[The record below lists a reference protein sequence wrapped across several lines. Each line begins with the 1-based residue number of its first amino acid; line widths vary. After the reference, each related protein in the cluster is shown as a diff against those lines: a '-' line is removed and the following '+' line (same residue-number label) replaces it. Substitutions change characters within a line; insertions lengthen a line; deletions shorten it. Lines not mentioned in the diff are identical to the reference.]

1 MKRITTAVALAML
14 GAGAGPVVAQQ
25 TPPPAA
31 RTPVAPVMPPRP
43 AAPGAMRGMM
53 GGMQGMGGLM
63 GGMMEGMMAPQGA
76 QDLLAMRQALGLTDA
91 QVQQLRTI
99 ADQSAPA
106 VRPHME
112 AAMQAHHAAMQA
124 MEADP
129 PDVARFQTE
138 LQAAANHFVEA
149 QVARA
154 RSAVQALAVL
164 TPEQRANVRFAM
176 RLQHARMMQGMS
188 GMGMSGMQGMR
199 MPGARARPA
208 PRPMP
213 RMPHDTTSH

>member
-1 MKRITTAVALAML
+1 MKRIMTAVALAIL
-14 GAGAGPVVAQQ
+14 GAGAGPALAQQ
-25 TPPPAA
+25 TPPSPAA
-31 RTPVAPVMPPRP
+31 RAPVTPAMPPRP
-43 AAPGAMRGMM
+43 AAPGAMPEM
-53 GGMQGMGGLM
+53 M

-76 QDLLAMRQALGLTDA
+76 RDFLAMRQALGLTDA
-91 QVQQLRTI
+91 QVQQLQTI
-99 ADQSAPA
+99 ASQSAEA

-129 PDVARFQTE
+129 PDVARFQTQLE
-138 LQAAANHFVEA
+138 SAANHFVEA

-176 RLQHARMMQGMS
+176 RLQHARMMQGMGGMS

-199 MPGARARPA
+199 MPGARTRPA

-213 RMPHDTTSH
+213 RMPRDTSH